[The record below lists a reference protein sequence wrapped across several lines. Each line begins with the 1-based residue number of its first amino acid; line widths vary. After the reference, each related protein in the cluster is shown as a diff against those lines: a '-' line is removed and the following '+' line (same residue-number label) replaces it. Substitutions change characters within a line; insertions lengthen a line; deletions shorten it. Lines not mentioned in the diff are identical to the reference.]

1 MQDYNIYIT
10 FQYDAIYVKLIH
22 NVTHNNIIIT
32 CIIDV
37 CRDTYPVFLGQLQQL
52 SSLSSGPHSLGQ
64 LESRRIS
71 SLLGLIQVAISVA
84 GVTPD
89 QLTTDKQNG
98 TCIMTLYMYM

>member
-1 MQDYNIYIT
+1 MALHYAGLY
-10 FQYDAIYVKLIH
+10 QYDAICVKLIH

-52 SSLSSGPHSLGQ
+52 STLSNGPHSLGQ

-71 SLLGLIQVAISVA
+71 ALLGLIQVAISVA
-84 GVTPD
+84 GVTSD

-98 TCIMTLYMYM
+98 MYVFDITCNV